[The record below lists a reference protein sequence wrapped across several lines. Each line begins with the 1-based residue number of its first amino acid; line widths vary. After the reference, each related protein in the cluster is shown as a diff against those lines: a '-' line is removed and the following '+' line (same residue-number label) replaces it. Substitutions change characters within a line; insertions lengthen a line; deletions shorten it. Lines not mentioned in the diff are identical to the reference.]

1 MSRYALRVARH
12 VLFSAHLISDFS
24 AAHVEDAGVRDVAT
38 AVVTQRAV
46 NEFTVTVTMQ
56 MDAHNC

>member
-1 MSRYALRVARH
+1 VARH